1 MCPKNIS
8 EAALFYDRF
17 WSENDFFFSDHLHAK
32 VAVKYLLRFDTT
44 PPHFMLITKSS
55 ASVPQEFCVCV
66 DKPIKSHSQLKLG
79 WVVLRLSWFLSQAI
93 LRISNIMVTRLPFS
107 FYIIIYSERGNCT
120 TNTCLDS
127 ESKHIFALQTC
138 KNTLA
143 ALLESFRNFME
154 FHTLME
160 YILKIAPLLR
170 NPWPNDNC
178 LKSWRVTQS
187 F

>member
-79 WVVLRLSWFLSQAI
+79 WVVLWLSWFLSQAI
-93 LRISNIMVTRLPFS
+93 LRISNIRSDIYMVCMLYNRRTF
-107 FYIIIYSERGNCT
+107 FYLINFNLKLICGSPCSTFFKII
-120 TNTCLDS
+120 L
-127 ESKHIFALQTC
+127 IFHFVEKFCQKFT
-138 KNTLA
+138 K
-143 ALLESFRNFME
+143 
-154 FHTLME
+154 
-160 YILKIAPLLR
+160 
-170 NPWPNDNC
+170 DNWVNVLC
-178 LKSWRVTQS
+178 
-187 F
+187 

>member
-93 LRISNIMVTRLPFS
+93 LRISNIRS
-107 FYIIIYSERGNCT
+107 Y
-120 TNTCLDS
+120 
-127 ESKHIFALQTC
+127 IFALQTC

-143 ALLESFRNFME
+143 ALLESFRNFRE

>member
-79 WVVLRLSWFLSQAI
+79 WVVLRLSWFLSQADSPSVF
-93 LRISNIMVTRLPFS
+93 ISL
-107 FYIIIYSERGNCT
+107 YIVRG
-120 TNTCLDS
+120 
-127 ESKHIFALQTC
+127 E
-138 KNTLA
+138 
-143 ALLESFRNFME
+143 
-154 FHTLME
+154 
-160 YILKIAPLLR
+160 IAPPIPAWIRNQNTYLLYR
-170 NPWPNDNC
+170 HAKTP
-178 LKSWRVTQS
+178 
-187 F
+187 